1 MRLLR
6 GASRKR
12 RKRKMRNSNKS
23 KRSFEKEENT
33 NESEYSAESD
43 NVVGGRN
50 PVIETLQS
58 GRDVNKVFIQE
69 GISGDKVDL
78 VLSLAKKQKIPFSF
92 VPKSKLD
99 QLVDGGNHQG
109 VVISASAVE
118 FATLEELFER
128 AEKKNEV
135 PFFLLLD
142 GIEDPHNLGSI
153 LRSADASGVHGVI
166 IPKRRAVGLTA
177 VVAKASAGA
186 IEHVPVVRVTNMV
199 QTIQELKDKGLWIFG
214 TDMEGQEYTEWEA
227 DMAVGLVIG
236 NEGKGM
242 SRLVKENTDGIITIP
257 MLGKVQSLNA
267 GVAAGL
273 LMYEVVRK
281 RKQ

>member
-1 MRLLR
+1 M
-6 GASRKR
+6 GK
-12 RKRKMRNSNKS
+12 NNKPYQHVN
-23 KRSFEKEENT
+23 KKNEKTEEEPN
-33 NESEYSAESD
+33 AEID
-43 NVVGGRN
+43 NIVGGRN

-58 GRDVNKVFIQE
+58 SRDINKLFLQE
-69 GISGDKVDL
+69 GLSGEKVDRA
-78 VLSLAKKQKIPFSF
+78 LSLAKKRKIPFSF

-99 QLVDGGNHQG
+99 QLVVGGNHQG
-109 VVISASAVE
+109 MVVSAAAVE
-118 FATLEELFER
+118 YVELDDLFER
-128 AEKKNEV
+128 AAQKKEA

-153 LRSADASGVHGVI
+153 MRSADASGVHGII

-199 QTIQELKDKGLWIFG
+199 QVIQELKDRGLWIFG
-214 TDMEGQEYTEWEA
+214 TDMAGTDYREWEA

-242 SRLVKENTDGIITIP
+242 SRLVKEQMDGIITIP
-257 MLGKVQSLNA
+257 MVGSIQSLNA

-273 LMYEVVRK
+273 LMYEVMRK
-281 RKQ
+281 RH